1 MDMNFYEILHIAE
14 NAPDEIIKLAYKG
27 LAQKYHPDRYKG
39 TDANQKMV
47 QIREAY
53 EILSNPIKR
62 TEYYNYLK
70 NLRFTQKA
78 KENETKQNY
87 QKPAQNDC
95 KQAKKL
101 FIKKQKTKKYI
112 GFFILAIFIILM
124 ILGFLIKP
132 KEAESRHSY
141 DEDIVSEPSQTSDN
155 SLDSELINSESTEE
169 FNIQLA
175 NSTPVIETN
184 LTTASQKEL
193 ITYDERLLKMA
204 IQQLFSTYEENGM
217 IGLVSDIQECYEQ
230 NENIKYCFYL
240 DYSTRIF
247 EFHMSES
254 MNTSPYEF
262 FNDETFHSRIFTNYY
277 SKIQVDDVDLVNQ
290 QLLFDAEKINELLP
304 EAANK
309 RFTQ

>member
-1 MDMNFYEILHIAE
+1 MHFS
-14 NAPDEIIKLAYKG
+14 
-27 LAQKYHPDRYKG
+27 
-39 TDANQKMV
+39 
-47 QIREAY
+47 
-53 EILSNPIKR
+53 ILSKF
-62 TEYYNYLK
+62 
-70 NLRFTQKA
+70 NL
-78 KENETKQNY
+78 
-87 QKPAQNDC
+87 
-95 KQAKKL
+95 L
-101 FIKKQKTKKYI
+101 F
-112 GFFILAIFIILM
+112 FSILFDT
-124 ILGFLIKP
+124 P
-132 KEAESRHSY
+132 
-141 DEDIVSEPSQTSDN
+141 P
-155 SLDSELINSESTEE
+155 NSESTEE

-262 FNDETFHSRIFTNYY
+262 LMMRHSTQEYLRIITLKF
-277 SKIQVDDVDLVNQ
+277 
-290 QLLFDAEKINELLP
+290 
-304 EAANK
+304 
-309 RFTQ
+309 R